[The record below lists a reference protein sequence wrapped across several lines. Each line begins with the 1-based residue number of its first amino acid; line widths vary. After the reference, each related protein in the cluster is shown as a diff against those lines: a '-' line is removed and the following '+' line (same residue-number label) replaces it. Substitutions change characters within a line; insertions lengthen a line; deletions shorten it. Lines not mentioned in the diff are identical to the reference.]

1 MGDDDQHCEGAGA
14 DEAVSESHLIWGVD
28 WPARSTLR
36 KSTDLRLP
44 ARPFVLVEFTQ
55 QNSGRC
61 RMRASMRLTE
71 RVRAAY
77 LSGAAHGPRAFT
89 ATAWAVRGECC

>member
-1 MGDDDQHCEGAGA
+1 MGGDDQHCEGAGA
-14 DEAVSESHLIWGVD
+14 DEAGIGESFDLGCGLAAQVNIAQEYRSA
-28 WPARSTLR
+28 PACT
-36 KSTDLRLP
+36 TIC
-44 ARPFVLVEFTQ
+44 VVEFTQ

-61 RMRASMRLTE
+61 RMRVSMGLTE